1 MPMKRS
7 SVSIGSALLF
17 AAFIFAGAVPATLAQ
32 TRESEDKGSL
42 PQDSEELSHITP
54 QADRMLRVMSEYL
67 KKASEFTFHAELRY
81 DTVLDN
87 GQKIEYGASVRVAC
101 RRPNRLHIEYR
112 GDERN
117 TRLVYDGR
125 TFTLLDLDK
134 NVYSVIDVPD
144 NIDAAV
150 DHLFDKIGS
159 AVPIAD
165 MVYADPYRILTEF
178 VIHGSFV
185 GLHKIGGRPCH
196 HLAFAQEQVD
206 WQIWIEDGPRP
217 LPRKLIVAYT
227 DQEGSPQYAARFTH
241 WDFQPRISDDYFQ
254 FHPPAGAD
262 QIEVLPMTYIVEE
275 PESEATP

>member
-1 MPMKRS
+1 MKS
-7 SVSIGSALLF
+7 IVSVRTARLF
-17 AAFIFAGAVPATLAQ
+17 AGFIVGGVLLAPTSVRSQ
-32 TRESEDKGSL
+32 DNEDEGLL

-54 QADRMLRVMSEYL
+54 QADSILREMSEYL
-67 KKASEFTFHAELRY
+67 KKASEFTFHAEVRY

-87 GQKIEYGASVRVAC
+87 GQKIEYGASVRVVC

-117 TRLVYDGR
+117 SRLVYDGR

-159 AVPIAD
+159 SVPIAD

-185 GLHKIGGRPCH
+185 GLHKIDGRLCH
-196 HLAFAQEQVD
+196 HLAFAQEQID

-217 LPRKLIVAYT
+217 LPRKLIVTLT
-227 DQEGSPQYAARFTH
+227 DQEGSPQYSARFTR
-241 WDFQPRISDDYFQ
+241 WDFQPRVCDDYFQ
-254 FHPPAGAD
+254 FKPPTGAD
-262 QIEVLPMTYIVEE
+262 QIVVLSMKYIVEE
-275 PESEATP
+275 PETGVTP